1 MQAAGGKDKR
11 TVLVVDDSRVV
22 RHAINKILGPEFNIV
37 EAGDGL
43 DGWRSAQQH
52 PGVGLVISDIQMPEL
67 DGYGMICKIRA
78 ADNPGL
84 REVPIIVITGA
95 EDETT
100 RERAY
105 ACGANDFIQ
114 KPFNANQLLDSVRM
128 HFAHDQTRD
137 REFAARYG
145 DHIESIVVADN
156 GGGTL
161 ADALDHLSASLN
173 ILASVDSEQAA
184 PQLPRLA
191 LKVLPLLKQCNAAYR
206 LGLDAELA
214 ALEKKLA
221 SLHPASG
228 KAS

>member
-1 MQAAGGKDKR
+1 MNAAAQNKPM
-11 TVLVVDDSRVV
+11 VLVVDDSRVV
-22 RHAINKILGPEFNIV
+22 RHAINKILSPEYSIV
-37 EAGDGL
+37 EAGDGQV
-43 DGWRSAQQH
+43 GWESAVKH
-52 PGVGLVISDIQMPEL
+52 PSVGLVISDIQMPEL

-78 ADNPGL
+78 ADDPSL

-128 HFAHDQTRD
+128 HMSHEQSHDD
-137 REFAARYG
+137 ELAARYG
-145 DHIESIVVADN
+145 NHIESIVIADSGV
-156 GGGTL
+156 GGVG
-161 ADALDHLSASLN
+161 DAVDHLSAALS
-173 ILASVDSEQAA
+173 ILSSVDSEKLA
-184 PQLPRLA
+184 PELPVIA
-191 LKVLPLLKQCNAAYR
+191 LKVLPLLKQSNAAYR

-221 SLHPASG
+221 SLHPAAR
-228 KAS
+228 AS

>member
-1 MQAAGGKDKR
+1 M
-11 TVLVVDDSRVV
+11 VVDDSRVV
-22 RHAINKILGPEFNIV
+22 RHAINKILSPEFSIV

-43 DGWRSAQQH
+43 DGWQSAQKT

-114 KPFNANQLLDSVRM
+114 KPFNANQLLDSVRL
-128 HFAHDQTRD
+128 HITHDQKRGQ
-137 REFAARYG
+137 ELAARYG
-145 DHIESIVVADN
+145 DHIESIVVADS
-156 GGGTL
+156 GVGSL
-161 ADALDHLSASLN
+161 ADALDHLSAAIN
-173 ILASVDSEQAA
+173 ILGNIDGNQLA
-184 PQLPRLA
+184 PQLPKLA
-191 LKVLPLLKQCNAAYR
+191 MKVLPLLKQSNAAYR

-221 SLHPASG
+221 SLHPPSG

>member
-1 MQAAGGKDKR
+1 MTAASGQGR
-11 TVLVVDDSRVV
+11 PTVLVVDDSRVV
-22 RHAINKILGPEFNIV
+22 RHAINKILSPEFSIV
-37 EAGDGL
+37 EAGDGM
-43 DGWRSAQQH
+43 DGWRSAQKT

-78 ADNPGL
+78 ADDPGL

-128 HFAHDQTRD
+128 HITHDQKHS
-137 REFAARYG
+137 EELAARYG
-145 DHIESIVVADN
+145 NHIESIVVADS
-156 GGGTL
+156 GGGSL
-161 ADALDHLSASLN
+161 ADALDHLSAALS
-173 ILASVDSEQAA
+173 ILTNVNGEQLA
-184 PQLPRLA
+184 PQLPGMT

-221 SLHPASG
+221 SLHPPTG

>member
-1 MQAAGGKDKR
+1 VTAASGQGKP

-22 RHAINKILGPEFNIV
+22 RHAINKILSPEFSIV
-37 EAGDGL
+37 EAGDGM
-43 DGWRSAQQH
+43 DGWRSAQKT

>member
-1 MQAAGGKDKR
+1 MTAASGQGR
-11 TVLVVDDSRVV
+11 PTVLVVDDSRVV
-22 RHAINKILGPEFNIV
+22 RHAINKILSPEFSIV
-37 EAGDGL
+37 EAGDGM
-43 DGWRSAQQH
+43 DGWKSAQKV
-52 PGVGLVISDIQMPEL
+52 PGVNLVISDIQMPEL

-78 ADNPGL
+78 ADDPGL

-128 HFAHDQTRD
+128 HMSHDQKHN
-137 REFAARYG
+137 EELAARYG
-145 DHIESIVVADN
+145 DHIESIVVADS
-156 GGGTL
+156 GGGGLT
-161 ADALDHLSASLN
+161 DALDHLSAALN
-173 ILASVDSEQAA
+173 ILASVDSDQLA
-184 PQLPRLA
+184 PQLPNLA
-191 LKVLPLLKQCNAAYR
+191 LRVLPLLKQSNAAYR

-221 SLHPASG
+221 SLHPPAG

>member
-1 MQAAGGKDKR
+1 MQAVQAQGKP

-22 RHAINKILGPEFNIV
+22 RHAINKILAPEFSIV

-43 DGWRSAQQH
+43 DGWRSAQKH
-52 PGVGLVISDIQMPEL
+52 PALNLVISDIQMPEL

-78 ADNPGL
+78 ADDPGL

-128 HFAHDQTRD
+128 HISHDQNRG
-137 REFAARYG
+137 EELAAQYG
-145 DHIESIVVADN
+145 NHIESIVVADSGA
-156 GGGTL
+156 GGL
-161 ADALDHLSASLN
+161 ADAIDHLSAALN
-173 ILASVDSEQAA
+173 ILNSIDGEQLA
-184 PQLPRLA
+184 PKLPALA

-206 LGLDAELA
+206 VGLDAELA

-221 SLHPASG
+221 SLHPGTG